1 MHHTN
6 RRSADHRSTS
16 PKLARYTRH
25 TTARRAFAL
34 LATGA
39 LAVPVT
45 AGLISVDD
53 GESQASAGSP
63 DGATVGPAA
72 VLERGGAVRTGLRP
86 QAIADATV
94 GPASVRVTGG
104 AQTARVIEAPPVAPP
119 PVTTTT
125 RPPTTTTTR
134 PPTTTTTA
142 APTTTTTR
150 PPTTTTTAAPTTT
163 TRPPAT
169 TTPTT
174 AAPNATTTTTTR
186 PPATT
191 TTTTTAAPTTTT
203 TRPPTTTTTVA
214 PTTTTT
220 AAPTTTTTTTRP
232 PATGTRNAGLWPFSA
247 SSPWNTPVGS
257 GAQFEAVGGPMTSN
271 LRAKTIGSWT
281 IIPWLN
287 AAQYSHP
294 VYFAKASD
302 PRVFVDSPWDPDMW
316 VHIPANAVPAQGTDG
331 HLHVVQPDGRT
342 IIEMWVVR
350 PSSGTWTAG
359 RLEVGDLHSDGLGP
373 DNGTRAYG
381 GSSIAGLI
389 RTWEVDPTD
398 PNYTDGTIRHALAVG
413 LPAGMLKYTGGN
425 SGYDANGYGTARGY
439 VWPATEQDYDSP
451 GSYYGQVPMGSLLAI
466 PKNVN
471 IDSLGLSPATKA
483 VAKALQDYGAYVVD
497 RAGGNTMAFYAEPTT
512 PGSWQNAIVG
522 PNWSAGELETI
533 RQQLRVVTNNGP
545 DSVGGGGSR
554 PIGPA
559 PSFG

>member
-1 MHHTN
+1 MPHTT
-6 RRSADHRSTS
+6 RRSADHRSSS
-16 PKLARYTRH
+16 PKIGRYTRH

-53 GESQASAGSP
+53 ADHQASAGSP
-63 DGATVGPAA
+63 DGATVGAAA
-72 VLERGGAVRTGLRP
+72 VLERGGALRTGLRP
-86 QAIADATV
+86 QALPDAIV
-94 GPASVRVTGG
+94 GPASVRVTGA
-104 AQTARVIEAPPVAPP
+104 AQTARVIETPA
-119 PVTTTT
+119 PVTPAPGPTT
-125 RPPTTTTTR
+125 TTTTTR
-134 PPTTTTTA
+134 PPTTTTT
-142 APTTTTTR
+142 TTTTR
-150 PPTTTTTAAPTTT
+150 PPTTTTT
-163 TRPPAT
+163 
-169 TTPTT
+169 TTP
-174 AAPNATTTTTTR
+174 
-186 PPATT
+186 TT
-191 TTTTTAAPTTTT
+191 TTTTTTVA
-203 TRPPTTTTTVA
+203 PTTTTTVA

-220 AAPTTTTTTTRP
+220 VAPTTTTTTAPRP
-232 PATGTRNAGLWPFSA
+232 PTTGTRNAGLWPFSA

-257 GAQFEAVGGPMTSN
+257 GAQFESVSGPMTSN
-271 LRAKTIGSWT
+271 LRAKKIGDWT
-281 IIPWLN
+281 ITPWLN

-302 PRVFVDSPWDPDMW
+302 PRVWVDSRWDPDMY
-316 VHIPANAVPAQGTDG
+316 VHIPAGAVPAQGTDG

-342 IIEMWVVR
+342 IIEMWVVT
-350 PSSGTWTAG
+350 PGSGAWTAG

-389 RTWEVDPTD
+389 RKWEVDTSD
-398 PNYTDGTIRHALAVG
+398 PNYTDGAIRHALAVG
-413 LPAGMLKYTGGN
+413 LPGGMLKYTGGA

-466 PKNVN
+466 PKSVN
-471 IDSLGLSPATKA
+471 IDSLGLSPATRA
-483 VAKALQDYGAYVVD
+483 IAKALQDYGAYVVD
-497 RAGGNTMAFYAEPTT
+497 RAGGNTVAFYAEPTT
-512 PGSWQNAIVG
+512 PGSWQNAVVG
-522 PNWSAGELETI
+522 PNWSAAELETI
-533 RQQLRVVTNNGP
+533 RQQLRVITNNGP